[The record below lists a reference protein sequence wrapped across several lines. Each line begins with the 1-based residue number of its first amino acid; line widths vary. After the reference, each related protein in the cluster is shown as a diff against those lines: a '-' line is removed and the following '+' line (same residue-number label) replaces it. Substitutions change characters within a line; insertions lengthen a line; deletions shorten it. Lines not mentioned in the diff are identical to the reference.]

1 MNMNKLYVFLFGALF
16 ALMACDKTEN
26 EIEADKL
33 KNIVYEASLTTEE
46 GDSQLIL
53 KGEYVDET
61 GKKVAVDADLPWKL
75 TLKNVSPSIKG
86 GFSGYVFSIKA
97 NRIVG
102 TISMTVTPVGSS
114 RPIYSN
120 KKTLNITTNSDLG
133 FTGAELKEK
142 TSFSFTE

>member
-1 MNMNKLYVFLFGALF
+1 MNKLFVFLFGALF

-33 KNIVYEASLTTEE
+33 KNIVYEAALTTE
-46 GDSQLIL
+46 
-53 KGEYVDET
+53 ET
-61 GKKVAVDADLPWKL
+61 GKKVAVDADLPWKF

-114 RPIYSN
+114 KPIYSN